1 MAKFPVEVSDQ
12 DGIVEAVNNLLSG
25 PSGLGQ
31 NFAGFSSYA
40 PGWLTSNF
48 RVPYTQATAVQLY
61 VAPIAITQSEML
73 DSRTFKFTFATEQSA
88 PPFING
94 NNINIENS
102 DNGFYDGSYSG
113 PGVIQCTTSYVIV
126 RTISSYAIQPASPNG
141 EVFLYTGASA
151 LSTDANAKVTVT
163 GGGDRVFI
171 SGQID
176 NVIGYEQT
184 ENSTLTYT
192 VQIQRYYGF
201 PNNDPTNPEFR
212 FNPDGDNSI
221 IAQKIYTYPGLN
233 GSGSIPLQETIFT
246 AIFDT
251 PNVGYYWY
259 ILETGF
265 EFTTGPGEINSSEF
279 GLRSLSAQVV
289 KQ

>member
-1 MAKFPVEVSDQ
+1 MAKFPVEISDQ
-12 DGIVEAVNNLLSG
+12 DGIVEGINNLLSG

-40 PGWLTSNF
+40 PAWLTSNF
-48 RVPYTQATAVQLY
+48 RVPYTQATAVPLY

-73 DSRTFKFTFATEQSA
+73 DSRTFKFTFATAQA
-88 PPFING
+88 TAPFING
-94 NNINIENS
+94 NNINVENS

-113 PGVIQCTTSYVIV
+113 PGVIQCTTTYVIV
-126 RTISSYAIQPASPNG
+126 RTISSYDIQPASPNG
-141 EVFLYTGASA
+141 EVYLYTGTGALAS
-151 LSTDANAKVTVT
+151 DANAKVTVT
-163 GGGDRVFI
+163 GSGDRVFI
-171 SGQID
+171 SGQLD

-201 PNNDPTNPEFR
+201 PNNDPTNPEYR
-212 FNPDGDNSI
+212 FNPDGDTSV
-221 IAQKIYTYPGLN
+221 IAQKVYTFPGLT

-251 PNVGYYWY
+251 PATGYYWY
-259 ILETGF
+259 ILEVKF
-265 EFTTGPGEINSSEF
+265 KFTTGTGEVNSSEF